1 MGEKVELKQDKINF
15 ISLKGVQT
23 SQDLHTFCNIFEF
36 SSILIL
42 EIFHVTNFQLPQKF
56 VANVLPFG
64 ENFGQCFKKLYP
76 INAKSAFHAHCVHYS

>member
-56 VANVLPFG
+56 VANVFTVWR
-64 ENFGQCFKKLYP
+64 KLWTM
-76 INAKSAFHAHCVHYS
+76 F